1 VRLAKFTAPWL
12 LYRLVWVPTTRK
24 VLRILVTRYQYSA
37 CEASS
42 KLAYINLT
50 VCCLVLLLTLLYNDQ
65 LPLINDL
72 LACWSVE

>member
-12 LYRLVWVPTTRK
+12 LYRLVWVPTMRK
-24 VLRILVTRYQYSA
+24 VFTILVTRYQYSA

-42 KLAYINLT
+42 ELAYISCLG
-50 VCCLVLLLTLLYNDQ
+50 CLVLLLTLLYNDQ

>member
-24 VLRILVTRYQYSA
+24 ALRILVTRYQYSA
-37 CEASS
+37 REASS
-42 KLAYINLT
+42 KLDYISLT
-50 VCCLVLLLTLLYNDQ
+50 LGCLALLLSL
-65 LPLINDL
+65 LINDL

>member
-12 LYRLVWVPTTRK
+12 LYRLVCVPTTRE
-24 VLRILVTRYQYSA
+24 VLRSLVTRYQYSA

-42 KLAYINLT
+42 KLAYISLT
-50 VCCLVLLLTLLYNDQ
+50 LGCLVLLLSLLYNDQ